1 MRFIPQKGR
10 TILCSE
16 IHRDELV
23 LPSARRRTQSQR
35 LSHVY
40 ANCERGYSPG
50 SKGATLNSG
59 GDKAGEVDMAHQI
72 LAYLHA
78 NPDAQDTLEGII
90 EWWLLD
96 QNIKRQSEA
105 VKQALVQLTARG
117 LVVARMG
124 TDSRVH
130 YGIDRSKRDEI
141 ESLLK
146 HSPQAS

>member
-1 MRFIPQKGR
+1 M
-10 TILCSE
+10 
-16 IHRDELV
+16 
-23 LPSARRRTQSQR
+23 
-35 LSHVY
+35 
-40 ANCERGYSPG
+40 
-50 SKGATLNSG
+50 NSG
-59 GDKAGEVDMAHQI
+59 GDKAGEVDVAHQI

-96 QNIKRQSEA
+96 QNIKRQSER
-105 VKQALVQLTARG
+105 VKQALAQLTERG
-117 LVVARMG
+117 LIVARMG

-146 HSPQAS
+146 HWPQAG

>member
-1 MRFIPQKGR
+1 M
-10 TILCSE
+10 
-16 IHRDELV
+16 
-23 LPSARRRTQSQR
+23 
-35 LSHVY
+35 
-40 ANCERGYSPG
+40 
-50 SKGATLNSG
+50 TLNSG

-96 QNIKRQSEA
+96 QNIKRQSER
-105 VKQALVQLTARG
+105 VKQALAQLTERG
-117 LVVARMG
+117 LIVARMG

-146 HSPQAS
+146 HWPQAG

>member
-1 MRFIPQKGR
+1 
-10 TILCSE
+10 
-16 IHRDELV
+16 V
-23 LPSARRRTQSQR
+23 
-35 LSHVY
+35 
-40 ANCERGYSPG
+40 
-50 SKGATLNSG
+50 TLNSG
-59 GDKAGEVDMAHQI
+59 GDKAGEANMAHQI

-96 QNIKRQSEA
+96 QNIKRQSER
-105 VKQALVQLTARG
+105 VKQALAQLTERG
-117 LVVARMG
+117 LIVSRMG

-146 HSPQAS
+146 HWPQAG

>member
-1 MRFIPQKGR
+1 M
-10 TILCSE
+10 
-16 IHRDELV
+16 
-23 LPSARRRTQSQR
+23 
-35 LSHVY
+35 
-40 ANCERGYSPG
+40 
-50 SKGATLNSG
+50 NSG

-96 QNIKRQSEA
+96 QNIKRQSER
-105 VKQALVQLTARG
+105 VKQALAQLTERG
-117 LVVARMG
+117 LIVARMG

-146 HSPQAS
+146 HWPQAG

>member
-1 MRFIPQKGR
+1 M
-10 TILCSE
+10 
-16 IHRDELV
+16 
-23 LPSARRRTQSQR
+23 
-35 LSHVY
+35 
-40 ANCERGYSPG
+40 
-50 SKGATLNSG
+50 NSG
-59 GDKAGEVDMAHQI
+59 GDKAGEADMAHQI

-96 QNIKRQSEA
+96 QNIKRQSER
-105 VKQALVQLTARG
+105 VKQALAQLTERG
-117 LVVARMG
+117 LIVARMG

-146 HSPQAS
+146 HWPQAG

>member
-1 MRFIPQKGR
+1 
-10 TILCSE
+10 
-16 IHRDELV
+16 
-23 LPSARRRTQSQR
+23 
-35 LSHVY
+35 
-40 ANCERGYSPG
+40 
-50 SKGATLNSG
+50 LNSG

>member
-1 MRFIPQKGR
+1 
-10 TILCSE
+10 
-16 IHRDELV
+16 
-23 LPSARRRTQSQR
+23 
-35 LSHVY
+35 
-40 ANCERGYSPG
+40 
-50 SKGATLNSG
+50 LNSG
-59 GDKAGEVDMAHQI
+59 VDKAGEVEVAHHI

-96 QNIKRQSEA
+96 QNIKRQSER
-105 VKQALVQLTARG
+105 VKQALAQLTARG
-117 LVVARMG
+117 LIVARMG

-146 HSPQAS
+146 DWPQAS

>member
-1 MRFIPQKGR
+1 
-10 TILCSE
+10 
-16 IHRDELV
+16 V
-23 LPSARRRTQSQR
+23 
-35 LSHVY
+35 
-40 ANCERGYSPG
+40 
-50 SKGATLNSG
+50 TLNSG
-59 GDKAGEVDMAHQI
+59 GDKAGEADMAYQI

-96 QNIKRQSEA
+96 QNIKRQSER
-105 VKQALVQLTARG
+105 VKQALAQLIERG
-117 LVVARMG
+117 LIVARMG

-146 HSPQAS
+146 HWPQAG

>member
-1 MRFIPQKGR
+1 M
-10 TILCSE
+10 
-16 IHRDELV
+16 
-23 LPSARRRTQSQR
+23 
-35 LSHVY
+35 
-40 ANCERGYSPG
+40 
-50 SKGATLNSG
+50 NSG

-96 QNIKRQSEA
+96 QNIKRQSER
-105 VKQALVQLTARG
+105 VKQALAQLTARG
-117 LVVARMG
+117 LIVARMG

-146 HSPQAS
+146 HWPQAG

>member
-1 MRFIPQKGR
+1 M
-10 TILCSE
+10 
-16 IHRDELV
+16 
-23 LPSARRRTQSQR
+23 
-35 LSHVY
+35 
-40 ANCERGYSPG
+40 
-50 SKGATLNSG
+50 NSG
-59 GDKAGEVDMAHQI
+59 GDKASEANMAHQI

-96 QNIKRQSEA
+96 QNIKRQSER
-105 VKQALVQLTARG
+105 VKQALAQLTERG
-117 LVVARMG
+117 LIVSRMG

-146 HSPQAS
+146 HWPQAG